1 MGARL
6 LRAARGRKVA
16 GLTRAGGLIDAPRV
30 RSCSGERGVGAWVLV
45 LGLAGCNIGERGGE
59 APGKQAAGGAAE
71 AKAAGGAAKAAGAAE
86 VKAAGPGSC
95 EATAA
100 KLVEL
105 SVIEGKA
112 VGREWSVEKQDQKRE
127 QFIKRCSEELPAG
140 KVTRETL
147 LCVEAA
153 SELAQAQACLLAATR

>member
-1 MGARL
+1 MLA
-6 LRAARGRKVA
+6 
-16 GLTRAGGLIDAPRV
+16 I
-30 RSCSGERGVGAWVLV
+30 
-45 LGLAGCNIGERGGE
+45 GLAGCGPGERGG
-59 APGKQAAGGAAE
+59 APKEQPAPAPVAAPAPAP
-71 AKAAGGAAKAAGAAE
+71 APAG
-86 VKAAGPGSC
+86 GPGSC

-112 VGREWSVEKQDQKRE
+112 VGREWSVEKQAQKRE
-127 QFIKRCSEELPAG
+127 QFITRCHDELPAG

-153 SELAQAQACLLAATR
+153 TELSQAQACLLAATR

>member
-1 MGARL
+1 M
-6 LRAARGRKVA
+6 
-16 GLTRAGGLIDAPRV
+16 
-30 RSCSGERGVGAWVLV
+30 CAWVLV
-45 LGLAGCNIGERGGE
+45 LGLAGCNVGERGGD
-59 APGKQAAGGAAE
+59 ASGKQTGPVAVE
-71 AKAAGGAAKAAGAAE
+71 PKAAGVAAE
-86 VKAAGPGSC
+86 TKVTGPGTC

-127 QFIKRCSEELPAG
+127 QFIARCSEELPAG

>member
-1 MGARL
+1 MLAI
-6 LRAARGRKVA
+6 
-16 GLTRAGGLIDAPRV
+16 GLVGCGP
-30 RSCSGERGVGAWVLV
+30 GERGAVPK
-45 LGLAGCNIGERGGE
+45 E
-59 APGKQAAGGAAE
+59 QAAPVAA
-71 AKAAGGAAKAAGAAE
+71 AAPVPVAAPVAAAPVGE
-86 VKAAGPGSC
+86 PGSC

-112 VGREWSVEKQDQKRE
+112 AGREWSVEKQAQKRD
-127 QFIKRCSEELPAG
+127 QFVTRCQDELPAG

-153 SELAQAQACLLAATR
+153 TELSQAQACLLAATR